1 MHLFLCG
8 RNFIFETSFRKPSL
22 PGVGQ
27 RTQITKNVCCRE
39 VILVLVMRTDVLGQD
54 AMHLVNLLMHAAI
67 LSPLLIV
74 RGQMGQLLLQDAPK
88 VELGAQVL
96 IKF

>member
-1 MHLFLCG
+1 
-8 RNFIFETSFRKPSL
+8 
-22 PGVGQ
+22 
-27 RTQITKNVCCRE
+27 
-39 VILVLVMRTDVLGQD
+39 MRTDVLGQD
-54 AMHLVNLLMHAAI
+54 ALHLVNLLMHAAF

-74 RGQMGQLLLQDAPK
+74 RGKMGQLLLQDTPK